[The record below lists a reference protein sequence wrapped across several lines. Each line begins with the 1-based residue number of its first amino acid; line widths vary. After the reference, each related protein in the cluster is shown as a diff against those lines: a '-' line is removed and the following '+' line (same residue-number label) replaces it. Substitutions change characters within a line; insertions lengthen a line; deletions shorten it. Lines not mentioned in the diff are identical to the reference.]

1 MLGKWLR
8 AQFAEFK
15 KGELDQ
21 ARQGRL
27 ESPSGLWG
35 PLEAQQER
43 NLGLLSAFH
52 ARKGHADEPF
62 RNDEERVNLMK
73 WFMRKCQDFNHSGKP
88 RFGHSAS
95 GKHTR

>member
-1 MLGKWLR
+1 MVESTVRGVQKRRVGPGTAGAAGVAQR
-8 AQFAEFK
+8 AVGSAT
-15 KGELDQ
+15 
-21 ARQGRL
+21 
-27 ESPSGLWG
+27 
-35 PLEAQQER
+35 ER

-95 GKHTR
+95 GKYTR

>member
-1 MLGKWLR
+1 MRGKWLR

-35 PLEAQQER
+35 PLQ
-43 NLGLLSAFH
+43 
-52 ARKGHADEPF
+52 
-62 RNDEERVNLMK
+62 
-73 WFMRKCQDFNHSGKP
+73 SG
-88 RFGHSAS
+88 
-95 GKHTR
+95 T